1 MKRCAS
7 TAVAVLSLLSQIALA
22 AELPQPSGFDAR
34 VRYVD
39 YRRDDVTVVQV
50 RRGAVTRIVLGDDE
64 RIVAAATGFAADCAK
79 EVAEWCIRADVGA
92 NQIWVKPR
100 DGATYNNLEL
110 KTDKR
115 DYSIEFRLLNDIK
128 GTPPDLALS
137 RLQDEPMFR
146 VIFRYEPPAPPVS
159 ASSIL
164 SMEQNRPQRS
174 DAEIV
179 NARIETSKPVL
190 RNTSYSMQVL
200 KGAQDIAPS
209 LVFDDGRFTYFR
221 FANNREIPT
230 IFSISP
236 SGEEARINF
245 SMEGDLAV
253 VQSMSRRFVLR
264 LGKAVVGVWNESFD
278 ADGVP
283 PIQAT
288 TVNGVERTVRRDL
301 TGTESQP

>member
-1 MKRCAS
+1 MNRCALIA
-7 TAVAVLSLLSQIALA
+7 TAALSLLSQLPLA

-39 YRRDDVTVVQV
+39 YRKDDVTVVQV

-64 RIVAAATGFAADCAK
+64 KIVAAATGFAADCAK
-79 EVAEWCIRADVGA
+79 EAAEWCIRADVGA

-128 GTPPDLALS
+128 GTPPDLTIS
-137 RLQDEPMFR
+137 RLQNEPMFR
-146 VIFRYEPPAPPVS
+146 VIFRYEPPGAPVS

-164 SMEQNRPQRS
+164 LMDQNRPQPS
-174 DAEIV
+174 AAEIV

-221 FANNREIPT
+221 FANNRQIPT
-230 IFSISP
+230 IFAISP

-253 VQSMSRRFVLR
+253 VQSMGRRFVLR

-301 TGTESQP
+301 TGAESQP